1 MKKLALALA
10 VASAVAA
17 PAAMA
22 ATYKIDQTQSNVYFY
37 IDGATQ
43 NNNWNLSNLYFTVN
57 EATGIG
63 ALAGN
68 MTRTGS
74 TATYALAVA
83 FTNPYA
89 GGAGVA
95 RWQDIAGTITNLS
108 NGRTE
113 IIRDLQAGRG
123 ANDSIAGINGAPYN
137 ANTTRMELGFWAYN
151 VGSQR
156 HDFNVTMTCTSG
168 TGASGPANAN
178 GTCSTGGGNVLVWP
192 GCCRHGRAPHEIG
205 VISPVSRCK
214 PKRLLHGAAFF
225 YSLFCHW
232 SRTH

>member
-57 EATGIG
+57 EATGIA

-178 GTCSTGGGNVLVWP
+178 GTCSTGGGNVPLPGTLALFGLAAVGMGARRMKLV
-192 GCCRHGRAPHEIG
+192 
-205 VISPVSRCK
+205 
-214 PKRLLHGAAFF
+214 
-225 YSLFCHW
+225 
-232 SRTH
+232 